1 MNRLVRS
8 VSLLFAFAALVVS
21 LLGCGTKPPAYV
33 AVSQEKLN
41 EDPWGRVVTQLRKE
55 TEIGSCRRILETLR
69 SDLAVN
75 TDPQFQPTSLTT
87 DAEKTVRQLLNLNE
101 QEARE
106 IRSASYSSLDAVYLA
121 ECLYLRDVARSLDL
135 TGLPPTRQA
144 EIAFQWVQRQVQL
157 NHWTTN
163 IRGQVQ
169 IMPPAPPSLVLTRGA
184 GSALERAYVFLAL
197 LQQIG
202 LDGCLIGPPEAGGRS
217 WIYTTAPKPDAPPS
231 GPFWAVG
238 VRIGAEVL
246 LFDPRRGEPL
256 PGPGGTGIATLTQI
270 KANADQLKPW
280 FDDKARPWDVT
291 AADVKVAT
299 AFLAVP
305 FNALAPRWQRFEK
318 EMRVDKPPL
327 RLVIDPVGLKARFA
341 TDAKL
346 ADLAFWNVPADAFS
360 YTRALGSFTLSKDG
374 GSCPLPDIVQKFS
387 FDLVPW
393 ELFKVP
399 DAILGVPE
407 VVERLRLVSASTF
420 ATALVAPPSPRER
433 IQRGQFI
440 EVAPYLVKKRLDF
453 VAAQERTR
461 TDRNREVLIDE
472 FGMKARSVFEKLLL
486 ARGRQAA
493 NPVALNEAEQAVER
507 FWKEEATTFGALVDL
522 AVAEAGLAESTY
534 FIAVCLHEQAER
546 VQLQLERSMTDP
558 KLSATVAAMKQKASE
573 AWQESKGWWVRYD
586 LYAEG
591 QNRIYPGRLDHTRR
605 LSDRATDFAR
615 MLSVR

>member
-1 MNRLVRS
+1 MNRLVRPF
-8 VSLLFAFAALVVS
+8 SLPFVFAALVVS
-21 LLGCGTKPPAYV
+21 LLGCSTKPPAYV

-69 SDLAVN
+69 SDLALN
-75 TDPQFQPTSLTT
+75 TDLQFQPASLTP
-87 DAEKTVRQLLNLNE
+87 DAEKTIRQLLNLNE

-106 IRSASYSSLDAVYLA
+106 IRSASYSALDAVYLA

-144 EIAFQWVQRQVQL
+144 EIAFQWVERQVQL
-157 NHWTTN
+157 NHWTTS

-169 IMPPAPPSLVLTRGA
+169 IMPPAPPSLALTRGA

-217 WIYTTAPKPDAPPS
+217 WTYATDPKPDAPPH

-238 VRIGAEVL
+238 VRIGADVL

-256 PGPGGTGIATLTQI
+256 PGPGGTGIATLAQI
-270 KANADQLKPW
+270 KANPDQLKPW
-280 FDDKARPWDVT
+280 FEDKARPWDVT
-291 AADVKVAT
+291 TADVKVAT

-305 FNALAPRWQRFEK
+305 LNALAPRWQRFEK
-318 EMRVDKPPL
+318 EMRVDSPPI
-327 RLVIDPVGLKARFA
+327 RLMIDPVGIRTRFA
-341 TDAKL
+341 TEAKL
-346 ADLAFWNVPADAFS
+346 VDLSFWNVPADLFN

-374 GSCPLPDIVQKFS
+374 GFCPLPEMVQKFS

-433 IQRGQFI
+433 IQRGQFV

-453 VAAQERTR
+453 AAAQERTR
-461 TDRNREVLIDE
+461 TDRNREAVIEE
-472 FGMKARSVFEKLLL
+472 FAMKARNVYEKLLL
-486 ARGRQAA
+486 ARSKQAA
-493 NPVALNEAEQAVER
+493 NPLAVSEAEQAVER

-534 FIAVCLHEQAER
+534 LIAVCLHEQAER
-546 VQLQLERSMTDP
+546 VQLRLERSMTDP
-558 KLSATVAAMKQKASE
+558 KLKATVAVTKLKTTE
-573 AWQESKGWWVRYD
+573 AWQESKAWWKRYD
-586 LYAEG
+586 PYAEG
-591 QNRIYPGRLDHTRR
+591 QNHTYPGRLDHTRR
-605 LSDRATDFAR
+605 LAERADRYATELNGR
-615 MLSVR
+615 

>member
-1 MNRLVRS
+1 MNRFVRS
-8 VSLLFAFAALVVS
+8 LSLVMFLGVLVTTQS
-21 LLGCGTKPPAYV
+21 GCSTKPPVYV
-33 AVSQEKLN
+33 AVSQDKLN

-75 TDPQFQPTSLTT
+75 TDLQYQPASLSP

-106 IRSASYSSLDAVYLA
+106 IRSATYSSLDAVYLA

-135 TGLPPTRQA
+135 IGLPPTRQA
-144 EIAFQWVQRQVQL
+144 EIAFQWVERQVQL
-157 NHWTTN
+157 NHWATN
-163 IRGQVQ
+163 LGGQVQ
-169 IMPPAPPSLVLTRGA
+169 IMPPAPPSLVLARGA

-202 LDGCLIGPPEAGGRS
+202 LDACLIGPPEASGRT
-217 WIYTTAPKPDAPPS
+217 WTYTTDPKPAVPPR

-238 VRIGAEVL
+238 VRIGADVL

-270 KANADQLKPW
+270 QANPDQLKPW

-305 FNALAPRWQRFEK
+305 YNSLAPRWQRFEK
-318 EMRVDKPPL
+318 EMRVDSPPL
-327 RLVIDPVGLKARFA
+327 RLAIDPVGLKTRFA
-341 TDAKL
+341 TEAKL
-346 ADLAFWNVPADAFS
+346 VDLSFWNVPADVFN
-360 YTRALGSFTLSKDG
+360 YTRALGSFTLAKDG
-374 GSCPLPDIVQKFS
+374 GFCPLPEMVQKFS

-393 ELFKVP
+393 ELFTVP
-399 DAILGVPE
+399 DAIRGVPE

-433 IQRGQFI
+433 IQRGQFV

-453 VAAQERTR
+453 IAAQERTR
-461 TDRNREVLIDE
+461 TDRNREIMIDAWAR
-472 FGMKARSVFEKLLL
+472 KAQTVHEKLLL
-486 ARGRQAA
+486 ARSKQAS
-493 NPVALNEAEQAVER
+493 NPVAMNEAEQAVER
-507 FWKEEATTFGALVDL
+507 FWKEEAMTFGALVDL

-534 FIAVCLHEQAER
+534 LIAVCLHEQAER
-546 VQLQLERSMTDP
+546 VQLQLERSMADP
-558 KLSATVAAMKQKASE
+558 KQKALVATTKQKASE
-573 AWQESKGWWVRYD
+573 AWQESKGWWARYAQ
-586 LYAEG
+586 YAEG

-605 LSDRATDFAR
+605 LGERASRFAAELNAR
-615 MLSVR
+615 

>member
-8 VSLLFAFAALVVS
+8 FSLLFAFAALVVS

-75 TDPQFQPTSLTT
+75 TDPQFQPASLTP
-87 DAEKTVRQLLNLNE
+87 DAEKTIQQLLNLNE

-144 EIAFQWVQRQVQL
+144 EIAFQWVKRQVQL
-157 NHWTTN
+157 NHWTTS

-217 WIYTTAPKPDAPPS
+217 WTYATTPKPDVPPS

-238 VRIGAEVL
+238 VRIGADIL

-270 KANADQLKPW
+270 KANPDQLKPW

-305 FNALAPRWQRFEK
+305 LNALAPRWQRFEK

-327 RLVIDPVGLKARFA
+327 RLVIDPASLRARFA
-341 TDAKL
+341 TEAKL

-374 GSCPLPDIVQKFS
+374 GFCPLPDIVQKFS

-472 FGMKARSVFEKLLL
+472 FGMKARSVYEKLLL

-546 VQLQLERSMTDP
+546 VQLQLERSMSDP
-558 KLSATVAAMKQKASE
+558 KLSATVAAMKQKAAE
-573 AWQESKGWWVRYD
+573 AWQESKGWWVRYNP
-586 LYAEG
+586 YGEG

-605 LSDRATDFAR
+605 LSDRATNFAT
-615 MLSVR
+615 MLSAR